1 MFVLYFQTKSNDR
14 NSLNALWGKLAAE
27 ILMQNWEAALE
38 DLNKL
43 KEIIGS
49 NVSSLMKSIQF
60 EKQFEI
66 NKECYNMLKS
76 EVK

>member
-1 MFVLYFQTKSNDR
+1 M
-14 NSLNALWGKLAAE
+14 NALWGKLAAE

-49 NVSSLMKSIQF
+49 NVSFLMKFLKF